1 MHVWS
6 FLVCHFTDKRIFME
20 HHSDTASSVR
30 AEQPRMEGGNTAGFT
45 ESTQYSVFQ
54 NLILFIRKLLKKS
67 FQALLF
73 IIVDPFISKK

>member
-1 MHVWS
+1 
-6 FLVCHFTDKRIFME
+6 ME